1 MGHYF
6 GNANQGLCGGFT
18 AQEFHFGDFT
28 LDQSRYRLQ
37 KGERLLRL
45 EKLPMELLILLVQRQ
60 GELVSREEIAEH
72 LWGKDVF
79 VDIDHSIN
87 TAIRKIR
94 LALRDDPEKPRF
106 VETVVGKGYRF
117 AASVISSNG
126 DSTSQVQPLPLP
138 VQIDPVPTTHPL
150 EARHISVRVW
160 MLLAGVAA
168 LTIFIVALTLFR
180 GRAAKS
186 TRPPPI
192 KSLAVLPLKNLS
204 GDPAQEYLADG
215 MTEELIGRLSG
226 IRNLKVISRT
236 SAMQFKDTKLS
247 APEIA
252 NALHVDALV
261 EGSVMREGSRVR
273 VHAQLIR
280 GATDEHFWSEEYDR
294 QLQDVLALQSDI
306 AQAIAEKVEVTL
318 TGQERAQLVSA
329 RPVSP
334 EVYESYL
341 KGMQLVDGN
350 SKAEIEES
358 ITYFEGAAK
367 KDPTFAPAY
376 LGLANAYDNL
386 STIFVGGAPDQA
398 RPKVISAAR
407 KALEL
412 DPDLA
417 EAHLLLADTL
427 QKEWHW
433 AEAEAEYRHALELI
447 LTTRVLM
454 AHSVVG

>member
-1 MGHYF
+1 MQ
-6 GNANQGLCGGFT
+6 ATQRQGICGGFT

-45 EKLPMELLILLVQRQ
+45 EKLPMELLILLVQRD
-60 GELVSREEIAEH
+60 GELVSREEIAER

-117 AASVISSNG
+117 AAPVISSNG
-126 DSTSQVQPLPLP
+126 DSTSQAQPLPLP

-160 MLLAGVAA
+160 MLLAGVAV

-204 GDPAQEYLADG
+204 GDPSQEYLADG
-215 MTEELIGRLSG
+215 MTEELIGRLSA
-226 IRNLKVISRT
+226 IHDLRVISRT

-252 NALHVDALV
+252 KALHVDALV
-261 EGSVMREGSRVR
+261 EGSVTREGSRVR

-280 GATDEHFWSEEYDR
+280 GATDEHFWSETYDR
-294 QLQDVLALQSDI
+294 DFSDVLALQSDV
-306 AQAIAEKVEVTL
+306 AQSIAEKVEVTV
-318 TGQERAQLVSA
+318 TGGTREAYRSPFRLARSLRELSQRLGRFDSNSRA
-329 RPVSP
+329 
-334 EVYESYL
+334 
-341 KGMQLVDGN
+341 GD
-350 SKAEIEES
+350 EES
-358 ITYFEGAAK
+358 IGYFEEAINQ
-367 KDPTFAPAY
+367 DPTFAPAY
-376 LGLANAYDNL
+376 LGLAKVYDDL
-386 STIFVGGAPDQA
+386 GTFFGGAPPVKCV
-398 RPKVISAAR
+398 RR
-407 KALEL
+407 
-412 DPDLA
+412 
-417 EAHLLLADTL
+417 
-427 QKEWHW
+427 
-433 AEAEAEYRHALELI
+433 
-447 LTTRVLM
+447 
-454 AHSVVG
+454 